1 MRTVPAVTRSMTQ
14 SGSSFRLNQAIA
26 KSGFCSRRDADEL
39 IAAGRVSVNG
49 AVVREYSAKVNPDL
63 DEIAV
68 DGRKLDIHHFV
79 YIAVYKPRGLVTT
92 LSDEKGRKSVM
103 RLLPPG
109 LQHLRPVGRLDMNSE
124 GLLIFTNDGD
134 LTQRITH
141 PAHHLPKHY
150 RVTVKGEIRDQHL
163 HSMETGMKLADG
175 PTQPAEVTMIDRDRS
190 SSTFDMVISEGRNRQ
205 IRRMCE
211 QLGYQV
217 SRLVRLGIG
226 RLQLGQ
232 MTPGSWRYL
241 SVDEVRQ
248 LEPS

>member
-1 MRTVPAVTRSMTQ
+1 MTQ
-14 SGSSFRLNQAIA
+14 SGPSFRLNQAIA
-26 KSGFCSRRDADEL
+26 KSGLCSRRNADEL
-39 IAAGRVSVNG
+39 IASGRVRVNG
-49 AVVREYSAKVNPDL
+49 QIVTDYSAKVDPDR
-63 DEIAV
+63 DEISV
-68 DGRKLDIHHFV
+68 DGRKLDIHQFV

-92 LSDEKGRKSVM
+92 VSDEKGRKSVM
-103 RLLPPG
+103 AMLPAE
-109 LQHLRPVGRLDMNSE
+109 LRHLRPVGRLDMNSE

-134 LTQRITH
+134 LTQRVTH

-163 HSMETGMKLADG
+163 SAMEKGMKLSDG
-175 PTQPAEVTMIDRDRS
+175 PTQPARVKLIARDRS

-241 SVDEVRQ
+241 NVDEIRQ
-248 LEPS
+248 LEPP